1 MCPRSVC
8 RREASHIRPHT
19 LEAVSIFYFKTSRPC
34 VWEEESGGTLG
45 SEFEY
50 IFLPLLLLF
59 LVRLGGIFYVAG
71 AMEREGGGEEERERE
86 SRDWNAYGDGI
97 ERCGEERRK
106 RWGG

>member
-1 MCPRSVC
+1 M
-8 RREASHIRPHT
+8 
-19 LEAVSIFYFKTSRPC
+19 
-34 VWEEESGGTLG
+34 G

-71 AMEREGGGEEERERE
+71 AMEREGEREEEKRE
-86 SRDWNAYGDGI
+86 SRDWNAYGDRI

-106 RWGG
+106 KWGG